1 MSEEHTGWS
10 ARAGSGFGKN
20 RIEALADGI
29 FAVAMTLLVLDVKL
43 AAGESY
49 ATDSALWARLVALEH
64 TFGIYFVSFVVL
76 GMFWI
81 GHHTQFHYVRYV
93 DHRILWLNLIFLF
106 LITSVPFSTDLLG
119 DFHHLRVP
127 YLLYSGEIV
136 LLAGLLLLQ
145 IFYLRRNPHLA
156 EGDLTPQVT
165 RHIILRTGA
174 FGALPL
180 LSLVFA
186 YFDSRFAIYC
196 YLLMAIVHFLPGRID
211 QYLIERRS
219 DPQ

>member
-1 MSEEHTGWS
+1 MSNDHSPWTLPP
-10 ARAGSGFGKN
+10 GSGFGKN

-43 AAGESY
+43 AAGEIY
-49 ATDSALWARLVALEH
+49 TTDGALWARLVELEH

-106 LITSVPFSTDLLG
+106 VITSVPFSTDLLG

-136 LLAGLLLLQ
+136 VLASLLLLQ
-145 IFYLRRNPHLA
+145 VVYLRGHPHLA
-156 EGDLTPQVT
+156 ESDLTPEVA
-165 RHIILRTGA
+165 RHIIMRTGA

-180 LSLVFA
+180 ISMVFA
-186 YFDSRFAIYC
+186 YFDSRLAIYC

-211 QYLIERRS
+211 QYVLARRS
-219 DPQ
+219 DQ